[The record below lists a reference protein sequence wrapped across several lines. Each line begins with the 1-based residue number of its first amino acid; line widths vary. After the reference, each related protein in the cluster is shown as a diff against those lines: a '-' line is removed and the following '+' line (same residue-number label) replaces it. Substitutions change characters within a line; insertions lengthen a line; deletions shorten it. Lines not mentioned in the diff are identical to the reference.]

1 MMRWLL
7 AFALLVLTPQVVWGA
22 DGAYVGSKRRG
33 NYLVQTY
40 KLCDTKVAANSSCSE
55 FDLVNEAGTQGTGVG
70 IGLPDYFQASIEA
83 DTGCSATP
91 DITILGR
98 NVSTSGKSHTYSTT
112 LVGGTGGTP
121 TAAFFGPPVL
131 PYVYATFSDDAD
143 CTDLTVYI
151 HLYYRKNAA
160 ND

>member
-1 MMRWLL
+1 MRWL
-7 AFALLVLTPQVVWGA
+7 ALLAVLAWVSPAWGA
-22 DGAYVGSKRRG
+22 DGAYVGSKSRG

-55 FDLVNEAGTQGTGVG
+55 FDIVNEAGAQGVG
-70 IGLPDYFQASIEA
+70 KGVGLPDYFQASIEA

-121 TAAFFGPPVL
+121 TAAFYGPPVL